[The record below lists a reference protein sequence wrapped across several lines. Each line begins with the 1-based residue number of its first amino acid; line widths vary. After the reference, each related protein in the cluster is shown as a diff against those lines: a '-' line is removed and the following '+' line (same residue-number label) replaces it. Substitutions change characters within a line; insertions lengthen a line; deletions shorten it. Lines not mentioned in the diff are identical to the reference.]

1 MVNTLSDTLKD
12 GTKKKKKKKR
22 VDSTKEMVEK
32 NSELKPEPK
41 IVIVSKS
48 TTILLIH

>member
-1 MVNTLSDTLKD
+1 MEQ
-12 GTKKKKKKKR
+12 KKKKKKKR